1 VHGAVGHAAAETDDH
16 GIGSIRRGCMQ
27 ELGSPNTG
35 PAVKWYRGRVPLRA
49 IFFDAGN
56 TLVRIDYAAIAAAL
70 AARGVSTTPEA
81 LMRAEWRARV
91 RLDTAMFATGE
102 VASTEE
108 RTTHSRY
115 LAYVLEGIGVTDAA
129 LVDAMDAWR
138 RGYNQPV
145 GIWTAPEP
153 DAVPALTLARTL
165 GLRTG
170 VISNSNGT
178 IKRILTRLALL
189 PLVDFALDSSEEGVE
204 KPQPAIFERALARAG
219 VIAAEAA
226 YVGDLYSIDVLGAR
240 RAGLRAVLLDPGGC
254 WGGRDCPTAGSVL
267 GAVKRLL
274 ACT

>member
-1 VHGAVGHAAAETDDH
+1 
-16 GIGSIRRGCMQ
+16 
-27 ELGSPNTG
+27 
-35 PAVKWYRGRVPLRA
+35 
-49 IFFDAGN
+49 
-56 TLVRIDYAAIAAAL
+56 
-70 AARGVSTTPEA
+70 
-81 LMRAEWRARV
+81 
-91 RLDTAMFATGE
+91 
-102 VASTEE
+102 
-108 RTTHSRY
+108 
-115 LAYVLEGIGVTDAA
+115 
-129 LVDAMDAWR
+129 MDEWR
-138 RGYNQPV
+138 RGHNQPL
-145 GIWTAPEP
+145 GLWTAPEP
-153 DAVPALTLARTL
+153 DAAPALRLARES

-178 IKRILTRLALL
+178 IKRILTRLELL

-267 GAVKRLL
+267 GAVKGLL